1 MSYQVSHHEETDAA
15 RSLLVSG
22 VNRIGQSFDFFVPS
36 QGIRLSPVAKTDS
49 IVSFSGIYF

>member
-22 VNRIGQSFDFFVPS
+22 VNQIGQSFDVFVPN
-36 QGIRLSPVAKTDS
+36 QGIRWSPVARTDS
-49 IVSFSGIYF
+49 IVSFSGI

>member
-22 VNRIGQSFDFFVPS
+22 VNQIGQSFDVFAN
-36 QGIRLSPVAKTDS
+36 QGIRWSPVARTDS
-49 IVSFSGIYF
+49 IVSFSGI